1 MQIRKTI
8 GELYMYEHQMGMML
22 TYFIF
27 LGGIKLRNA
36 REYKLLNEYLEV
48 SILYIMHV
56 FNAS

>member
-1 MQIRKTI
+1 
-8 GELYMYEHQMGMML
+8 MYEHQMGMML